1 MRIPHFCLTLV
12 KLQISHFYVIC
23 ALRYFSPVLSN
34 SPSSL
39 RDRRLKGMEKRVLG
53 ARETRGG
60 ARGVKERKPV
70 PLLPRAWSRAL
81 IPFTFPFERLP
92 RRLQSQK
99 SLRKFAPPS
108 YLPGSNVVTLEL

>member
-23 ALRYFSPVLSN
+23 ALRYFSPV
-34 SPSSL
+34 L